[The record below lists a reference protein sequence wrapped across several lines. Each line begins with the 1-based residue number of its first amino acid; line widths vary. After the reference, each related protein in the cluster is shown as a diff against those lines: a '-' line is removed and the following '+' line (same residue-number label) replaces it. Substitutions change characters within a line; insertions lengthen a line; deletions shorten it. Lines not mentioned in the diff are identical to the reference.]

1 MFQENVFCFTPKGSV
16 IKLPKDATPIDFAY
30 AVHTKI
36 GDTAIGCEINGKESD
51 LQSILRNGDIVKIIT
66 SKNKSPSLHW
76 LPLTKTG
83 KARAAIRKYWQTK
96 DNNKM
101 DERIKKYNSIVWISL
116 PDKPGKLGE
125 VSTLIGTHKL
135 NISSVEMKE
144 KTKDYINFRF
154 NLTINDLKNF
164 TNFISE
170 LKQKQIKF
178 KIIRHENKKNAFT
191 QKIFKYFK
199 KN

>member
-1 MFQENVFCFTPKGSV
+1 MTLLKERIASHWKYKSSEKFSSLTWKEYDWLKDLVEIIDRNENPEHFFEYTKLQMFQENAFCFTPKGSV

-51 LQSILRNGDIVKIIT
+51 LQSILRNGDIVRIIT

-83 KARAAIRKYWQTK
+83 KARVAIRKHWHAK
-96 DNNKM
+96 DAIKKN
-101 DERIKKYNSIVWISL
+101 DRVKKYNTTLWISL

-125 VSTLIGTHKL
+125 VTTLIGTHKL
-135 NISSVEMKE
+135 NISSVEK
-144 KTKDYINFRF
+144 
-154 NLTINDLKNF
+154 
-164 TNFISE
+164 
-170 LKQKQIKF
+170 
-178 KIIRHENKKNAFT
+178 
-191 QKIFKYFK
+191 
-199 KN
+199 